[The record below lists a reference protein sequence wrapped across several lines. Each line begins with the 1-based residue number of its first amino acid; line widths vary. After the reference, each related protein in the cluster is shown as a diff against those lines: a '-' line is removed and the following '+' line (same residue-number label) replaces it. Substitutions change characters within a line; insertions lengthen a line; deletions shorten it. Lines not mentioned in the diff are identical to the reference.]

1 MGVKVV
7 KHGDYDL
14 YVDYLKIFRV
24 RKGLCLVIGKI
35 GNVED
40 IGVQGYVKDKNLIV
54 NVAPKGVDY
63 SMLSIIIG
71 IDLYVDCN
79 NALVTTGTINNTFIV
94 TIVDRSLFG
103 IGGNKMEVK
112 LCRDRFYRPIVLEKV
127 EDFYCVKLVDGEA
140 ELLAFEV
147 DRVNLVEMV
156 KGILEAIEKEMI
168 GD

>member
-24 RKGLCLVIGKI
+24 RKGLCLIIGKI

-103 IGGNKMEVK
+103 IGGGEMEVK
-112 LCRDRFYRPIVLEKV
+112 LCRDRFYRPVILEKI
-127 EDFYCVKLVDGEA
+127 EDFYCVKLVDGET

-147 DRVNLVEMV
+147 DKANLVELAKKV
-156 KGILEAIEKEMI
+156 LEAIEKEVV

>member
-1 MGVKVV
+1 MASLTSISFNYIGDVDMGVKVV

-40 IGVQGYVKDKNLIV
+40 IGVQAYVKDKNLIV
-54 NVAPKGVDY
+54 NV
-63 SMLSIIIG
+63 
-71 IDLYVDCN
+71 
-79 NALVTTGTINNTFIV
+79 TGTINSTFIV
-94 TIVDRSLFG
+94 TITDRSLFG

-127 EDFYCVKLVDGEA
+127 ENFYCVKLVDGEA
-140 ELLAFEV
+140 ELLAFEI

-156 KGILEAIEKEMI
+156 KGILEAIEKEI
-168 GD
+168 VGD

>member
-24 RKGLCLVIGKI
+24 RKGLCLIIGKI

-103 IGGNKMEVK
+103 IGGGEMEVK
-112 LCRDRFYRPIVLEKV
+112 LCRDRFYRPVILEKI
-127 EDFYCVKLVDGEA
+127 EDFYCIKLIDGET
-140 ELLAFEV
+140 ELLAFEI